1 MRKTLHVHRLSWFWL
16 VAVTALWA
24 ACSNNG
30 NGGKT
35 AATVPQPRMFTYTI
49 VGTFPHD
56 PAAFTQGLVFADGV
70 LYEGTGLRGRST
82 LRRTDLSTGAVLQSV
97 PLAPE
102 LFGEGIAVV
111 DNTIFQLTW
120 RGRVGFV
127 YDKATLGFQRH
138 VTYAT
143 EGWGLTYDGTRLVM
157 SDGTST
163 LYFRDPDTFAILGQV
178 TVQDTEGP
186 VTQLNELEYIRGEVY
201 ANVWRTD
208 RIARIDPQTG
218 HVVGWIDL
226 RGLLSPEDRLQPVDV
241 LNGIAYDAEQ
251 DRLFVTG
258 KLWPKI
264 FEIRLVPLPAS

>member
-1 MRKTLHVHRLSWFWL
+1 MGNKTHVQRLCWVWVL
-16 VAVTALWA
+16 GVTLWCV

-30 NGGKT
+30 NGGDTPT
-35 AATVPQPRMFTYTI
+35 AVPQPRQFTYTI

-82 LRRTDLSTGAVLQSV
+82 VRRVDLLTGAVLQSASI
-97 PLAPE
+97 APE

-111 DNTIFQLTW
+111 GNTIFQLTW

-127 YDKATLGFQRH
+127 YDKATLRFQRR

-143 EGWGLTYDGTRLVM
+143 EGWGLTYDGTRLIM

-163 LYFRDPDTFAILGQV
+163 LYFRNPDTFAIQRQV
-178 TVQDTEGP
+178 TVQDADGP
-186 VTQLNELEYIRGEVY
+186 VAKLNELEYIGGEVY
-201 ANVWRTD
+201 ANVWQTD

-218 HVVGWIDL
+218 RVLGWIDL
-226 RGLLSPEDRLQPVDV
+226 SGLLAPEDRRQPVDV
-241 LNGIAYDAEQ
+241 LNGIAYDAEH

-258 KLWPKI
+258 KLWPKV
-264 FEIRLVPLPAS
+264 FEIQLVPLASS